1 MTKKDEPYR
10 PRYKGFDEETTR
22 NAQATA
28 QRAQEGAAAK
38 GEHVD
43 AAYLDDGPEEAAR
56 RMGSDAKSV
65 GDAIER
71 ARKKRQ

>member
-1 MTKKDEPYR
+1 MPKKDEPYK
-10 PRYKGFDEETTR
+10 PQYKGFDEEATR
-22 NAQATA
+22 HAQATA

-43 AAYLDDGPEEAAR
+43 AAYVDEGPEEAAR

-71 ARKKRQ
+71 ARRKR